1 MPYSFVI
8 QISELKPVNGNWG
21 KELMKE
27 SGKNNAERVYVAST
41 RTLKKKKKEFET
53 WVAVTNSGI
62 QIEQFVENTTKCGLN
77 SLHFL
82 LIKDIILMVIVWGL
96 SLSIE
101 QSRAE

>member
-53 WVAVTNSGI
+53 
-62 QIEQFVENTTKCGLN
+62 
-77 SLHFL
+77 
-82 LIKDIILMVIVWGL
+82 
-96 SLSIE
+96 
-101 QSRAE
+101 